1 MASAS
6 EFSAQEEQK
15 VLLKQSAQW
24 TDEKNFQAEVCL
36 ELSVLIEL
44 YAEITK
50 SGNIISE
57 QQNAQTGQNEQA
69 VETEQLDEDGYMNEK
84 VQAEEE
90 MQLEE
95 NVPSGDEDVYDED
108 THEEDVYGE
117 EDIYLKENDQA
128 GENGQAE
135 EHKQPEEEGQ
145 GTNDG
150 QNPESSQQV
159 SDVRYFLTAYISEYF
174 QVEETG
180 LKYDMQA
187 ESVKIQNQKGQE
199 TEITKL
205 TCEVPVKDAQADT
218 LRLKIPD
225 SMRENEEFPSIL
237 IDMIKA
243 GEASGSLENSLTRM
257 AIQFEKDAKLKGV
270 VKKAMMYPIVLIFVM
285 IGVIVVMLTFVIPS
299 FMTMFED
306 LDSELPVT
314 TRAILAMSDSVKGY
328 WYVYL
333 IVVIGIVVGVK
344 LYGNT
349 ENGRHNL
356 DKLKLKIP
364 VFGLLQTKSACASFA
379 RTMSTLLQA
388 GMPMID
394 ALEISASTMKNVL
407 YYDALEKVKSG
418 VSLGL
423 PLSNQLRTS
432 GLFPPMVVHMVGIG
446 EETGN
451 VEEMLTNS
459 AVYYEEEVEVQT
471 QTLTSLMEPII
482 IVLMAFVVVLLI
494 LAIYQ
499 PMIQLYNTLGS
510 QG

>member
-1 MASAS
+1 METFSYKAVDASGKDVKGA
-6 EFSAQEEQK
+6 
-15 VLLKQSAQW
+15 
-24 TDEKNFQAEVCL
+24 
-36 ELSVLIEL
+36 IE
-44 YAEITK
+44 
-50 SGNIISE
+50 
-57 QQNAQTGQNEQA
+57 
-69 VETEQLDEDGYMNEK
+69 
-84 VQAEEE
+84 
-90 MQLEE
+90 
-95 NVPSGDEDVYDED
+95 
-108 THEEDVYGE
+108 
-117 EDIYLKENDQA
+117 
-128 GENGQAE
+128 
-135 EHKQPEEEGQ
+135 
-145 GTNDG
+145 
-150 QNPESSQQV
+150 
-159 SDVRYFLTAYISEYF
+159 
-174 QVEETG
+174 
-180 LKYDMQA
+180 A
-187 ESVKIQNQKGQE
+187 ESKDEAARKIKEQGFTPISIGKQGA
-199 TEITKL
+199 L
-205 TCEVPVKDAQADT
+205 DKDVN
-218 LRLKIPD
+218 LSFFGPKKIPARD
-225 SMRENEEFPSIL
+225 MSVFCRQFASIL

-257 AIQFEKDAKLKGV
+257 AVQFEKDAKLKGV

-314 TRAILAMSDSVKGY
+314 TRAILAMSDSIKGY

-333 IVVIGIVVGVK
+333 IVVVGIVVGVK

>member
-1 MASAS
+1 METFSYKAVDASGKDVKGAIEAESKDEAARKIKEQGFTPISIGKQGALDKDVNLSFFGPRKIPARDMSVFCRQFAS
-6 EFSAQEEQK
+6 ILKAGVSVINALEMLGEQ
-15 VLLKQSAQW
+15 
-24 TDEKNFQAEVCL
+24 
-36 ELSVLIEL
+36 
-44 YAEITK
+44 
-50 SGNIISE
+50 
-57 QQNAQTGQNEQA
+57 
-69 VETEQLDEDGYMNEK
+69 TENK
-84 VQAEEE
+84 R
-90 MQLEE
+90 
-95 NVPSGDEDVYDED
+95 
-108 THEEDVYGE
+108 
-117 EDIYLKENDQA
+117 LKEAIERTQSSVEK
-128 GENGQAE
+128 GENL
-135 EHKQPEEEGQ
+135 
-145 GTNDG
+145 
-150 QNPESSQQV
+150 S
-159 SDVRYFLTAYISEYF
+159 
-174 QVEETG
+174 
-180 LKYDMQA
+180 
-187 ESVKIQNQKGQE
+187 
-199 TEITKL
+199 
-205 TCEVPVKDAQADT
+205 
-218 LRLKIPD
+218 D
-225 SMRENEEFPSIL
+225 SMKENEEFPSIL
-237 IDMIKA
+237 VDMIKA

-257 AIQFEKDAKLKGV
+257 AVQFEKDAKLKGV
-270 VKKAMMYPIVLIFVM
+270 VKKVM

-306 LDSELPVT
+306 LDSELPIT
-314 TRAILAMSDSVKGY
+314 TRMILAMSDSVKGY

-482 IVLMAFVVVLLI
+482 IILMALVVVMLI

-499 PMIQLYNTLGS
+499 PMIQLYNTLGA

>member
-1 MASAS
+1 METFSYKAVDASGKDVKGAIEAESKDEAARKIKEQGFTPISIGKQGALDKDVNLSFFGPRKIPARDMSVFCRQFAS
-6 EFSAQEEQK
+6 ILKAGVSVINALEMLGEQ
-15 VLLKQSAQW
+15 
-24 TDEKNFQAEVCL
+24 
-36 ELSVLIEL
+36 
-44 YAEITK
+44 
-50 SGNIISE
+50 
-57 QQNAQTGQNEQA
+57 
-69 VETEQLDEDGYMNEK
+69 TENK
-84 VQAEEE
+84 R
-90 MQLEE
+90 
-95 NVPSGDEDVYDED
+95 
-108 THEEDVYGE
+108 
-117 EDIYLKENDQA
+117 LKEAIERTQSSVEK
-128 GENGQAE
+128 GENL
-135 EHKQPEEEGQ
+135 
-145 GTNDG
+145 
-150 QNPESSQQV
+150 S
-159 SDVRYFLTAYISEYF
+159 
-174 QVEETG
+174 
-180 LKYDMQA
+180 
-187 ESVKIQNQKGQE
+187 
-199 TEITKL
+199 
-205 TCEVPVKDAQADT
+205 
-218 LRLKIPD
+218 D

-237 IDMIKA
+237 VDMIKA

-257 AIQFEKDAKLKGV
+257 AVQFEKDAKLKGV
-270 VKKAMMYPIVLIFVM
+270 VKKAIVLIFVM

-306 LDSELPVT
+306 LDSELPIT
-314 TRAILAMSDSVKGY
+314 TRMILAMSDSVKGY

-482 IVLMAFVVVLLI
+482 IILMALVVVMLI

-499 PMIQLYNTLGS
+499 PMIQLYNTLGA